1 MSTPT
6 PIDQLSDA
14 INRELTIY
22 SEHIIEGVKEQA
34 KISMK
39 ELVRQTK
46 ATAPVGKR
54 KRHYKNS
61 ITSKKTAENDR
72 SVTYTWYVKGPNYRL
87 SHLLENGHALRNGGR
102 TTGTHF
108 IQNASEPIL
117 EQYIEAIEEV
127 IRNG

>member
-1 MSTPT
+1 MST

-14 INRELTIY
+14 INNELTIY
-22 SEHIIEGVKEQA
+22 SQHIIDGIKEEA
-34 KISMK
+34 KKSMK

-72 SVTYTWYVKGPNYRL
+72 SVTYTWFVKGSNYRL

-117 EQYIEAIEEV
+117 EQYLEAVREV